1 MNVKIGAEAVLF
13 PEKEY
18 IKGIFVAVYN
28 TPAPADGIN
37 KESNDERGADGAA
50 KVDAGQHVDPLPV
63 RAEALQLQGGGEAG
77 GGGVDGRLLLLLL
90 PRPADE
96 LGGAVGGPAQQQVR
110 LVEGEALVRARRQ
123 HCAGANESM
132 FKVP

>member
-1 MNVKIGAEAVLF
+1 MVRKQRKGALALL
-13 PEKEY
+13 Y
-18 IKGIFVAVYN
+18 

-50 KVDAGQHVDPLPV
+50 QVDAGQHVDPLPV
-63 RAEALQLQGGGEAG
+63 RAEALQLQGGGEAA
-77 GGGVDGRLLLLLL
+77 GGGVGGRLRLLL
-90 PRPADE
+90 RPGDD

-123 HCAGANESM
+123 HCAGVNKNM
-132 FKVP
+132 FKIS